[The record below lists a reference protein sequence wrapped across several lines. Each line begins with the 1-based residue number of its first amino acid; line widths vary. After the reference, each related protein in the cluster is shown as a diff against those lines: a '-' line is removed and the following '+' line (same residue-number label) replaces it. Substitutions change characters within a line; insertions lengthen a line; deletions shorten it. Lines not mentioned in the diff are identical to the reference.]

1 MVLLAIAVMWLQ
13 PITYRGRL
21 VACVPAVHVFVV
33 DRLQRRPPDDP
44 ELSFVLF
51 MCAYARDVIVGELPG
66 PYSDEHA
73 RAYARAAL
81 IPAELIERPLA
92 DVVRT
97 AGALRVPVDELRQA
111 REEHR
116 SRQVAG
122 R

>member
-1 MVLLAIAVMWLQ
+1 M
-13 PITYRGRL
+13 
-21 VACVPAVHVFVV
+21 ACVTAARLFVV
-33 DRLQRRPPDDP
+33 DELERRPPDDP

-51 MCAYARDVIVGELPG
+51 MCAYARDVIIGEVPG

-81 IPAELIERPLA
+81 IPEELVERPLA

-97 AGALRVPVDELRQA
+97 ARALRVPVDELRQA
-111 REEHR
+111 RDDHR
-116 SRQVAG
+116 SRRGAG